1 MEQSEVLDL
10 NEKVIVGLS
19 GGVDS
24 SVTAYLLKEQ
34 GYDVTGVNVHM
45 FANPEADH
53 SAEDARKVAEYL
65 GIPYITRD
73 LSDVFEQSVIRYF
86 IDSYQKGQTPNPCVM
101 CNHTVKWRGLLESC
115 RHMGAVRLA
124 TGHYAGIGRQPN
136 GRLAVERAVSAAK
149 DQSYVLY
156 RLTQK
161 QLADTLMP
169 LGAYEKEEIRA
180 IAEMAGIPVADK
192 PDSQEICF
200 IPDNDY
206 AGFIRRHTGKE
217 FPQEG
222 NFVTADGRI
231 LGRHKGIVH
240 YTIGQRKGLN
250 LAMGHPVFVT
260 QIRPGT
266 NEVVIGSNEDVFT
279 TKVTFRE
286 AAFMA
291 STDFTEEGRLW
302 GRIRY
307 GHKGSWC
314 RVAEI
319 GDGVYEA
326 EFEEP
331 VRAATPGQSIVLY
344 SGIAIAGGGYIVSL

>member
-1 MEQSEVLDL
+1 MFLIFCGKFRYGCLERTSADCHADGKYRKNQLVEAQLFCTDQISQPDFLEESQKAGNNTGGTQIQGAGDNRRKFSRHRQLRCSYTEYHMGKEKWIFLIFCVYSCTMEQSEVLDL

-169 LGAYEKEEIRA
+169 LGA
-180 IAEMAGIPVADK
+180 
-192 PDSQEICF
+192 
-200 IPDNDY
+200 
-206 AGFIRRHTGKE
+206 
-217 FPQEG
+217 
-222 NFVTADGRI
+222 
-231 LGRHKGIVH
+231 
-240 YTIGQRKGLN
+240 
-250 LAMGHPVFVT
+250 
-260 QIRPGT
+260 
-266 NEVVIGSNEDVFT
+266 
-279 TKVTFRE
+279 
-286 AAFMA
+286 
-291 STDFTEEGRLW
+291 
-302 GRIRY
+302 
-307 GHKGSWC
+307 
-314 RVAEI
+314 
-319 GDGVYEA
+319 
-326 EFEEP
+326 
-331 VRAATPGQSIVLY
+331 
-344 SGIAIAGGGYIVSL
+344 